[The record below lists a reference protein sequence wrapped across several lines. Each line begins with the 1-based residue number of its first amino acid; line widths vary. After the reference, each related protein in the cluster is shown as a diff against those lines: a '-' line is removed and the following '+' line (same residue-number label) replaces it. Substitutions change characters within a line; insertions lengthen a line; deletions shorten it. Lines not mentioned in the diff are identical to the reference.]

1 LTAATPSPLTA
12 VALVCSL
19 KPSPAPSS
27 SELLAEHVC
36 ERLRAAGVKT
46 ESLRCADYAISPGVQ
61 ADGRRRRMAE
71 DPRKAVECRHPGV
84 PLPFGREVPPRDA
97 GLNDVDEVP
106 DPVASTT
113 AAAARNTAHLANVLR
128 EQRYPSYQ

>member
-1 LTAATPSPLTA
+1 M
-12 VALVCSL
+12 
-19 KPSPAPSS
+19 
-27 SELLAEHVC
+27 AEHVC

-61 ADGRRRRMAE
+61 ADMGER
-71 DPRKAVECRHPGV
+71 
-84 PLPFGREVPPRDA
+84 
-97 GLNDVDEVP
+97 
-106 DPVASTT
+106 VASTT